1 MIERSF
7 RMKART
13 MLATF
18 AGRFAQWGLKTFS
31 GGGSSYPGQLATK
44 IDPNILSELGKE
56 YKVIVVTGTN
66 GKTVTTSL
74 IVNILREKFEHVMT
88 NDTGSNMVQGLITSF
103 ILDAGKGRKQ
113 TNKIAVL
120 EVDEASLRNVTNH
133 IKPELIVVTNVFPD
147 QVERYSS
154 IEKTYEIIL
163 EGVNKTP
170 ESILLLNGDAPT
182 LNSVDTVNPRQYFGF
197 SNKGVEAALQA
208 DEGTEGIHCPT
219 CGETLHYNFIS
230 YSNLG
235 DYYCRNCGFKRPELN
250 YQVDEVTDL
259 SADSVSFTIADY
271 DFTLPLAGLY
281 NVYNALSA
289 YSVARHIGI
298 NEETIAAG
306 FAKQNRLFGR
316 QEILEIGDKKV
327 ELNLIKNPVGLNQV
341 IELIL
346 GETEPYTLITVLNDN
361 PADGKDISWIEAGD
375 FEKLVEMPIVKNYY
389 AGIRKEDLNKRLVQA
404 GFKADELI
412 ALEDDKEILEAIK
425 TAPTEKVYLL
435 TTYTALLSVREIFV
449 EQGFIKDRMQA

>member
-1 MIERSF
+1 
-7 RMKART
+7 MKART

-197 SNKGVEAALQA
+197 SNKSVTAALQA
-208 DEGTEGIHCPT
+208 DEGTEGVHCPR
-219 CGETLHYNFIS
+219 CGESLYYNFIS

-259 SADSVSFTIADY
+259 SADSVSFTIGNYDY
-271 DFTLPLAGLY
+271 TLPLAGLY

-435 TTYTALLSVREIFV
+435 TTYTALLSVRELFV